1 MTWDDPIVAEVRQIR
16 EKLMED
22 AGGFDAYVKKLQ
34 ELERL
39 HPENLTEKIAKQD

>member
-1 MTWDDPIVAEVRQIR
+1 
-16 EKLMED
+16 MED

-39 HPENLTEKIAKQD
+39 QSEHSTEKIDKLD